1 MQPSTPKM
9 MNEIKKEA
17 IKEFKENFY
26 QLPGI
31 KERDFINKYIAKA
44 YRAGFD
50 AAMKSVPNP
59 NYSQAEIDKTSL
71 TQKKKDAE
79 IVNKMCQE
87 AERRDTTISA
97 WLWLDTARK
106 AILNQLELLDSIR

>member
-1 MQPSTPKM
+1 
-9 MNEIKKEA
+9 MNDIKKEA
-17 IKEFKENFY
+17 IKEFKEKFF
-26 QLPGI
+26 QLPGV
-31 KERDFINKYIAKA
+31 KERDFINKYIDKA
-44 YRAGFD
+44 TL
-50 AAMKSVPNP
+50 
-59 NYSQAEIDKTSL
+59 AEQKRLNGLAELATL
-71 TQKKKDAE
+71 AQKKKDAE